1 MTLNLFWVCRA
12 IDTGFWMVGPPF
24 SDIIL
29 LEANMSADTNQSS
42 QNLLGTFARLYW
54 MLFGNLAMLFTGFV
68 IARSGNALY
77 PSILYFL
84 ILISVISA
92 RYADVKFL
100 NGQLADVSG
109 PATINDWKKYSISI
123 SLLSF
128 AGLAGVTVFK
138 KFIS

>member
-54 MLFGNLAMLFTGFV
+54 MLFGNLVLLFTGFA
-68 IARSGNALY
+68 IARSDNAVY
-77 PSILYFL
+77 PSILCFLFSPVACHIYRGGYFFK
-84 ILISVISA
+84 VHP
-92 RYADVKFL
+92 VKCRL
-100 NGQLADVSG
+100 SQH
-109 PATINDWKKYSISI
+109 NDQ
-123 SLLSF
+123 
-128 AGLAGVTVFK
+128 
-138 KFIS
+138 